1 MRLFCV
7 STRCG
12 LASIDGL
19 SRTWHPV
26 IRFEVERFI
35 RVSIYLRVETASP
48 RPADEAEVGAMGR
61 PSFIQVKEGRGE
73 PEAVQVRRREEEE

>member
-1 MRLFCV
+1 MWPGKYRRLVEDMAPC
-7 STRCG
+7 
-12 LASIDGL
+12 
-19 SRTWHPV
+19 V

-35 RVSIYLRVETASP
+35 RVSFYLRVETVSP

>member
-1 MRLFCV
+1 MWPGKYRRLVEDMAPC
-7 STRCG
+7 
-12 LASIDGL
+12 
-19 SRTWHPV
+19 V

-35 RVSIYLRVETASP
+35 RVSIYLRVETTSP

>member
-1 MRLFCV
+1 M
-7 STRCG
+7 
-12 LASIDGL
+12 
-19 SRTWHPV
+19 
-26 IRFEVERFI
+26 
-35 RVSIYLRVETASP
+35 ETASP